1 MPYGSVKVDSIV
13 TSTQTVTVDNL
24 TGVAAANAFTGA
36 NTFTN
41 STGQVFRRA
50 ATQDGVLLRGR
61 AGGTSSYTVELI
73 PATLSA
79 SRTATLPDANVTVAG
94 LELAQTFTAPQRG
107 SISALTSASTVTI
120 DLSTAQNFS
129 ITLGHNVTFANPTN
143 LTAGQSGVITV
154 TQSSG
159 TLYNISGW
167 GTNWKFMGGTLAT
180 ATQTASAVDVIAY
193 YCESATRITAAVL
206 PNTKNP

>member
-24 TGVAAANAFTGA
+24 TGVATGNAFTGA

-41 STGQVFRRA
+41 STGQTFRRA

-61 AGGTSSYTVELI
+61 AGGTSSYTVELT

-94 LELAQTFTAPQRG
+94 LELAQSYTAAQRG
-107 SISALTSASTVTI
+107 TISALTSAATVTA
-120 DLSTAQNFS
+120 DFAVANNFS
-129 ITLGHNVTFANPTN
+129 LTLAHNVTLANPTN
-143 LTAGQSGVITV
+143 LTAGQSGAVV
-154 TQSSG
+154 FTQASSG
-159 TLYNISGW
+159 GPYTVSY
-167 GTNWKFMGGTLAT
+167 GTYWKFPGGTVPT
-180 ATQTASAVDVIAY
+180 KTTTASSVCVLLY
-193 YCESATRITAAVL
+193 YVESTTRITAQLLNDV
-206 PNTKNP
+206 KV